1 VISAAEKMRLRT
13 SGGDIAYID
22 AGDRNAPPVLLLHG
36 FPLSSFEWRDLLPLF
51 VSRFR
56 VIAPDLLGSGDS
68 DKPVARSLDV
78 GAQAGYVRE
87 LLVHLGIEQLAVV
100 GHSVGGGIA
109 QLLALDG
116 AAGVEALVL
125 VDSVSFDGR
134 SVGSLIEC
142 RPGSTPPD
150 VAADVDTIVRRMFD
164 EGMPHRARLSD
175 QHLAEYVRPFD
186 GDEGAAAFVR
196 LAASIDGAALNGRED
211 DLARLEIPVLMLWGE
226 DDPFLPVD
234 VAERLNE
241 AIPSSTLGL
250 LPGCGHFLVDEAPD
264 TLGPM
269 VFEYLRARYLR
280 APHGHSDT
288 SGVVALQL
296 ERRPPWL
303 DLEEYEK
310 DDWFDVPGDEPSNG
324 ASSDGSD
331 GEDGTPT

>member
-1 VISAAEKMRLRT
+1 MIFAAEKLRTRT
-13 SGGDIAYID
+13 SGGDVTYID
-22 AGDRNAPPVLLLHG
+22 VGDRRVPPVLLLHG

-51 VSRFR
+51 ASRFR

-68 DKPVARSLDV
+68 DKPVASSLDV
-78 GAQAGYVRE
+78 GAQAGYMRE
-87 LLVHLGIEQLAVV
+87 LLADLGIERLAVV

-116 AAGVEALVL
+116 IGVEALVL
-125 VDSVSFDGR
+125 IDSVSFDGWSGGR
-134 SVGSLIEC
+134 LGEVQTGASQ
-142 RPGSTPPD
+142 PG
-150 VAADVDTIVRRMFD
+150 VAVDVDAIVRRVF
-164 EGMPHRARLSD
+164 ELGMPHRVRLSD
-175 QHLAEYVRPFD
+175 RHLAEYLRPF
-186 GDEGAAAFVR
+186 GGEAGPAAFARV
-196 LAASIDGAALNGRED
+196 AASIKCVALKGRED
-211 DLARLEIPVLMLWGE
+211 DLAHLEIPVLVLWGE

-264 TLGPM
+264 TIGPM
-269 VFEYLRARYLR
+269 IFEYLRARYLR

-310 DDWFDVPGDEPSNG
+310 DDWFDVPDDEPGDEARSG
-324 ASSDGSD
+324 GIK